1 MNKASRAFAVIAA
14 TAVLA
19 ACGSTDEET
28 SGASPSDETSVTAIA
43 SHYPVEFLV
52 RQIGGDAVAVETLT
66 APGAEPHDV
75 ELTPQQVA
83 SLQDSDTVFYISGY
97 QPAVD
102 DAVGGASNTVVDLSE
117 GLALREAD
125 EQSGTDPHIWL
136 DPTLMSAMAVTVA
149 ETLTAADPDNAAT
162 FQANAESLQE
172 ELATLDEQWSAG
184 TATCESRT
192 MVVNHEA
199 FGYLADRYGFDQK
212 GISGLSP
219 ENEPSAEAIAEL
231 TEFVRNNNVSTV
243 YTETLVDPAVA
254 ETIAAE
260 TGASTA
266 VLDPIEGLAADSDGD
281 YLSIMTDN
289 LDTLRT
295 GQTCS

>member
-1 MNKASRAFAVIAA
+1 MNKASRAFILVAV

-19 ACGSTDEET
+19 GCGGTPDED
-28 SGASPSDETSVTAIA
+28 SASPSGESAVTAVA

-52 RQIGGDAVAVETLT
+52 SRIGGDAVAVDTLT

-102 DAVGGASNTVVDLSE
+102 DAVGGASNTVVDLSD
-117 GLALREAD
+117 GLASRVSD

-149 ETLTAADPDNAAT
+149 DTLTAADPDNAAT
-162 FQANAESLQE
+162 FRANAESLQE
-172 ELATLDEQWSAG
+172 ELATLDEQWAAG
-184 TATCESRT
+184 TANCESRT

-266 VLDPIEGLAADSDGD
+266 VLDPIEGLAEGSDGD
-281 YLSIMTDN
+281 YLSIMADN
-289 LDTLRT
+289 LETLRA
-295 GQTCS
+295 GQACS